1 MTQAEPTVEEMIAW
15 CDAELASL
23 KVWRGVTPTAE
34 NSYTIVAAI
43 RARLTALH
51 RASRHEPGA
60 DGGRSE

>member
-1 MTQAEPTVEEMIAW
+1 MTQVEPTVEEMIAW

-43 RARLTALH
+43 RARLTSLH
-51 RASRHEPGA
+51 SASPREAGA
-60 DGGRSE
+60 DGGHSE